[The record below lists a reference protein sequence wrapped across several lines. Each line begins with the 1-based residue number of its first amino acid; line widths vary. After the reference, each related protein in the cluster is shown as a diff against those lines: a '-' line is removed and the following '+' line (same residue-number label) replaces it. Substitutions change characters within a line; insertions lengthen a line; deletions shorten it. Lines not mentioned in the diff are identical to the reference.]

1 MPRTIVRL
9 GAVTIGTAALV
20 LAMACGRKAPPAP
33 PPSTGPLTIVVDAT
47 DVGRKIYHVRESVP
61 VTPGPVTLVYPKW
74 LPGEHAPTGPITDLV
89 GLSFSADGKPLGWQR
104 DPVDMYAFHLA
115 APPGAI
121 VVDVELE
128 FLSAGSTAGFSSAA
142 SATPHLA
149 VVTWNQLLLYPDGVN
164 SDQVSIQPRLKMP
177 AGWQYGT
184 ALHTALSNG
193 AGQVDF
199 SQVSLTTLVD
209 SPVLMGEFFTA
220 IPLDTSDR
228 PVELDVAADSASAL
242 AFSPALIG
250 KVKGLVLEAD
260 ALFGA
265 RHFERYHFLLS
276 LSDHVAHFGLEHHQ
290 STDSRVYERAA
301 VDESPSLG
309 VLAHEFVHSWNGKFR
324 RPSGL
329 ATPNFQEP
337 MRGDLLWVYEG
348 LTQYLG
354 YVLAVRSGLWTEQY
368 YRERLAA
375 IAASLDHTPGRAWR
389 PLADTATAAQ
399 LLYAAPPEWA
409 SLRRGTDF
417 YDEGWLIWLDVDTKI
432 RELTKGERAIDDFC
446 RRFYGGASGSP
457 AVSPYTLDD
466 VVAALN
472 QVAPFDWKT
481 FLLARVNATGS
492 GAPLDGIDRAGW
504 RLAYTDVRNDYLK
517 VLEQGEEHTTDL
529 AYSLGV
535 RLGVGGSI
543 VDAVV
548 GSPAFVAGLGPG
560 MRILTVGGRAYSPDG
575 LRAALS
581 LAARPGPPI
590 FMQIDNEG
598 MVTTMPVDYRG
609 GLREPHLQQV
619 PGRPDV
625 LASILATHVRR

>member
-9 GAVTIGTAALV
+9 GAVTIGTAGLV
-20 LAMACGRKAPPAP
+20 LAVACGRKAPPAP
-33 PPSTGPLTIVVDAT
+33 PPPTGPLTLVVDAT
-47 DVGRKIYHVRESVP
+47 DVGRKLYHAHEFVP
-61 VTPGPVTLVYPKW
+61 ATTGSMTLVYPKW

-89 GLSFSADGKPLGWQR
+89 GLSFSVGGKPIGWQR
-104 DPVDMYAFHLA
+104 DQVDMYAFHLA
-115 APPGAI
+115 VPPGAI

-128 FLSAGSTAGFSSAA
+128 FLSAGSTSGFSSAV

-164 SDQVSIQPRLKMP
+164 TDQVSVQPRLKMP
-177 AGWQYGT
+177 PGWQYGT
-184 ALHTALSNG
+184 ALHTVSSG
-193 AGQVDF
+193 DGGVEF
-199 SQVSLTTLVD
+199 SPVGLTTLVD

-228 PVELDVAADSASAL
+228 PVELDAAADSPSAL
-242 AFSPALIG
+242 AFSPALTG
-250 KVKGLVLEAD
+250 KLRQLVVEAD

-265 RHFERYHFLLS
+265 RHFESYRFLLS

-290 STDSRVYERAA
+290 STDSRVYQRAV

-417 YDEGWLIWLDVDTKI
+417 YDEGWLIWLDVDTEI
-432 RELTKGERAIDDFC
+432 RQLTRGERAIDDFC
-446 RRFYGGASGSP
+446 HRFHGGASGSP

-466 VVAALN
+466 VVATLS
-472 QVAPFDWKT
+472 QVAPFDWRT
-481 FLLARVNATGS
+481 FLLARVNATES

-517 VLEQGEEHTTDL
+517 TLEQGEKRTTDL
-529 AYSLGV
+529 SSSLGV
-535 RLGVGGSI
+535 ELGADGSI
-543 VDAVV
+543 IDAVV
-548 GSPAFVAGLGPG
+548 GSPAFRAGLGPG
-560 MRILTVGGRAYSPDG
+560 MRILTVGGKPYSPDG

-598 MVTTMPVDYRG
+598 TVTTTPVDYRG

-619 PGRPDV
+619 PGHADV
-625 LASILATHVRR
+625 LASILATHMRR

>member
-1 MPRTIVRL
+1 MPRAIVRL
-9 GAVTIGTAALV
+9 GAVTIGTAGLV
-20 LAMACGRKAPPAP
+20 LAVACGRKAPPAP
-33 PPSTGPLTIVVDAT
+33 PPSTGPLTLVVDAT
-47 DVGRKIYHVRESVP
+47 DVGRKLYHVHEAVP

-74 LPGEHAPTGPITDLV
+74 LPGDHAPTGPITDLV
-89 GLSFSADGKPLGWQR
+89 GLSFSTDGKAMGWQR
-104 DPVDMYAFHLA
+104 DPVDMYAFHLGV
-115 APPGAI
+115 PPGTT
-121 VVDVELE
+121 VVDIELE
-128 FLSAGSTAGFSSAA
+128 FLSAGSTSGFSSPA

-164 SDQVSIQPRLKMP
+164 TDQVSIQPHLKMP
-177 AGWQYGT
+177 SGWQYGT
-184 ALHTALSNG
+184 ALHTASSS
-193 AGQVDF
+193 AGDVEF
-199 SQVSLTTLVD
+199 GQVSLTTLVD
-209 SPVLMGEFFTA
+209 SPVLMGEFFTS

-228 PVELDVAADSASAL
+228 PVELDAAADTPSAL
-242 AFSPALIG
+242 AFSPALTG
-250 KVKGLVLEAD
+250 KLRQLVVEAD

-301 VDESPSLG
+301 IDESPSLG

-417 YDEGWLIWLDVDTKI
+417 YDEGWLIWLDVDTEI
-432 RELTKGERAIDDFC
+432 RQLTKGERAIDDFC
-446 RRFYGGASGSP
+446 HRFHGGASGSP

-466 VVAALN
+466 VVATLN

-481 FLLARVNATGS
+481 FLLARVNATGP

-517 VLEQGEEHTTDL
+517 SVEQGEKRTTDL
-529 AYSLGV
+529 ASSLGV
-535 RLGVGGSI
+535 QLGADGSI
-543 VDAVV
+543 IDAVV
-548 GSPAFVAGLGPG
+548 GSPAFLAGLGPG
-560 MRILTVGGRAYSPDG
+560 MRILTVGGKRYSPDG
-575 LRAALS
+575 LRAALG

-590 FMQIDNEG
+590 SMQIDNEG
-598 MVTTMPVDYRG
+598 TVTTIPVDYRG
-609 GLREPHLQQV
+609 GLREPHLQQD
-619 PGRPDV
+619 PGRPDL

>member
-1 MPRTIVRL
+1 
-9 GAVTIGTAALV
+9 
-20 LAMACGRKAPPAP
+20 
-33 PPSTGPLTIVVDAT
+33 
-47 DVGRKIYHVRESVP
+47 
-61 VTPGPVTLVYPKW
+61 
-74 LPGEHAPTGPITDLV
+74 
-89 GLSFSADGKPLGWQR
+89 
-104 DPVDMYAFHLA
+104 
-115 APPGAI
+115 
-121 VVDVELE
+121 
-128 FLSAGSTAGFSSAA
+128 
-142 SATPHLA
+142 
-149 VVTWNQLLLYPDGVN
+149 
-164 SDQVSIQPRLKMP
+164 
-177 AGWQYGT
+177 
-184 ALHTALSNG
+184 
-193 AGQVDF
+193 
-199 SQVSLTTLVD
+199 
-209 SPVLMGEFFTA
+209 MGEFFTS

-228 PVELDVAADSASAL
+228 PVELDVAADSPSAL
-242 AFSPALIG
+242 VFSPALTG
-250 KVKGLVLEAD
+250 KLRQLVVEAD

-265 RHFERYHFLLS
+265 RQFESYRHFLLT

-290 STDSRVYERAA
+290 STDSRVYQRAA

-375 IAASLDHTPGRAWR
+375 IASSVDHTPGRAWR

-399 LLYAAPPEWA
+399 LLYAAPPAWA

-417 YDEGWLIWLDVDTKI
+417 YDEGWLIWLDVDTEI
-432 RELTKGERAIDDFC
+432 RQLTKGGRAIDDFC
-446 RRFYGGASGSP
+446 HRFHGGGSGSP

-466 VVAALN
+466 VVATLN

-481 FLLARVNATGS
+481 FLLARVNATGL

-517 VLEQGEEHTTDL
+517 TVEQGEKRTTDL
-529 AYSLGV
+529 VDSLGV
-535 RLGVGGSI
+535 QLGADGSI
-543 VDAVV
+543 IDAVV
-548 GSPAFVAGLGPG
+548 GSPAFLAGLGPG
-560 MRILTVGGRAYSPDG
+560 MRILTISGKPYSPDG

-598 MVTTMPVDYRG
+598 TVTTMPVDYRG

>member
-9 GAVTIGTAALV
+9 GAVTIGSAALV

-33 PPSTGPLTIVVDAT
+33 PPSTGPLTLVVDAT
-47 DVGRKIYHVRESVP
+47 DVGRKIYHVHESVP

-128 FLSAGSTAGFSSAA
+128 FLSAGPTAGFSSAA

-149 VVTWNQLLLYPDGVN
+149 VVTWNQLLLYPDGLN
-164 SDQVSIQPRLKMP
+164 TDQVNIQPRLKMP
-177 AGWQYGT
+177 AGWQYAT

-250 KVKGLVLEAD
+250 RVKELVLEAD

-432 RELTKGERAIDDFC
+432 GELTKGERAIDDFC

-517 VLEQGEEHTTDL
+517 ALEQGEEHTTDL

-535 RLGVGGSI
+535 RLGVGGTI

>member
-9 GAVTIGTAALV
+9 GAATIGAAAMV
-20 LAMACGRKAPPAP
+20 LTVACGRKPSPPP
-33 PPSTGPLTIVVDAT
+33 PPSTGPLTLVVDAT
-47 DVGRKIYHVRESVP
+47 DIGRKLYHAHELVP
-61 VTPGPVTLVYPKW
+61 ATPGSMTLVYPKW

-89 GLSFSADGKPLGWQR
+89 GLSFSAGGKPMGWQR
-104 DPVDMYAFHLA
+104 DPVDMYAFHLGV
-115 APPGAI
+115 PPGAT
-121 VVDVELE
+121 VVEVELE
-128 FLSAGSTAGFSSAA
+128 FLSAGSTSGFSSAA

-164 SDQVSIQPRLKMP
+164 TDQVNIQPRLKMP
-177 AGWQYGT
+177 SGWQYAT
-184 ALHTALSNG
+184 ALHALSNG
-193 AGQVDF
+193 DGGVEF
-199 SQVSLTTLVD
+199 GQVSLTTLVD
-209 SPVLMGEFFTA
+209 SPVLMGEFFKS

-228 PVELDVAADSASAL
+228 PVALDVAADSASAL

-250 KVKGLVLEAD
+250 NARQLVVEAD

-265 RHFERYHFLLS
+265 RHFDSYHFLLS

-290 STDSRVYERAA
+290 SNDSRVYERAA
-301 VDESPSLG
+301 VNESPSLG

-368 YRERLAA
+368 YRERLAG

-389 PLADTATAAQ
+389 PLVDTATAAQ
-399 LLYAAPPEWA
+399 LLYAAPPQWA

-417 YDEGWLIWLDVDTKI
+417 YDEGWLIWLDVDTEI
-432 RELTKGERAIDDFC
+432 RQLTKGERAIDDFC
-446 RRFYGGASGSP
+446 HRFYGGASGSP

-466 VVAALN
+466 VVATLN
-472 QVAPFDWKT
+472 QVAPFDWRT
-481 FLLARVNATGS
+481 FLLARVNAIGPR
-492 GAPLDGIDRAGW
+492 APLEGIDRAGW
-504 RLAYTDVRNDYLK
+504 RLAYTDARNDYLK
-517 VLEQGEEHTTDL
+517 TVEQGEEHTTDL

-535 RLGVGGSI
+535 RLSADGSI
-543 VDAVV
+543 VDALV
-548 GSPAFVAGLGPG
+548 GSPAFLAGLGPG
-560 MRILTVGGRAYSPDG
+560 MRILKIGSKPYSPDG
-575 LRAALS
+575 IRAAVS

-590 FMQIDNEG
+590 YLEIDNDG
-598 MVTTMPVDYRG
+598 TVTTVPVDYRG
-609 GLREPHLQQV
+609 GPREPHLQQV